1 MEKIIV
7 IVTTTI
13 LSGIGWWLGAF
24 VGIFTAFTL
33 SIVGT
38 GFGVYFG
45 RKFVRDY
52 LP

>member
-13 LSGIGWWLGAF
+13 LSALGWWLGAF
-24 VGIFTAFTL
+24 IGIFTAFTL
-33 SIVGT
+33 SMVGT